1 MANAQRIYN
10 IEEFAQKA
18 RAALKK
24 LEQEKKP
31 GQAVS
36 GGKKEVLRAVKGE
49 IQALLDKNYTPQQ
62 IAEAF
67 KQDVFGIL
75 PKTITELIEARKRPP
90 QRTGKIKGNGST
102 TKAVTKA
109 PAAATGS
116 TPTRQNT
123 GESKAGTFEVK
134 PDRQDI

>member
-1 MANAQRIYN
+1 MANVQRIYN

-36 GGKKEVLRAVKGE
+36 GGKKEVIRAVKGE

-75 PKTITELIEARKRPP
+75 PKTITELIEARKHPSK
-90 QRTGKIKGNGST
+90 RTGKSKGNAST
-102 TKAVTKA
+102 VK
-109 PAAATGS
+109 AATKGPVGTPGS
-116 TPTRQNT
+116 TPKKQGTS
-123 GESKAGTFEVK
+123 ESKAGSFAVK
-134 PDRQDI
+134 PDREDI

>member
-75 PKTITELIEARKRPP
+75 PKTITELIEARKRPKNGED
-90 QRTGKIKGNGST
+90 QGQWIHNQGGNESACRGDRFDPD
-102 TKAVTKA
+102 KAEHRRKQGRHV
-109 PAAATGS
+109 
-116 TPTRQNT
+116 R
-123 GESKAGTFEVK
+123 SKT
-134 PDRQDI
+134 